1 MHTKFSQTKSIAFL
15 FPPAFRGRLLVR
27 PSEPAPE
34 AWSPGARGRQAAW
47 SGRGLCRGETG
58 FRCWLESRGSE
69 LCAPPRPLP
78 HFCLGLVFCTLWWK
92 SLKLAGFSVPEEEGV
107 CIGGPG
113 VVGTPATP
121 FIKGTLWAA
130 VRRIASA
137 SSGGQ
142 QASTQLSSKSSLL
155 REQGPDARQPT
166 WNRTSKIQMTFSLQA
181 GPTACL

>member
-1 MHTKFSQTKSIAFL
+1 ME
-15 FPPAFRGRLLVR
+15 PRGPGEAGCLVWEGFV
-27 PSEPAPE
+27 P
-34 AWSPGARGRQAAW
+34 
-47 SGRGLCRGETG
+47 GETG
-58 FRCWLESRGSE
+58 FRWWSESRGSE
-69 LCAPPRPLP
+69 LRAPPRPLP
-78 HFCLGLVFCTLWWK
+78 HFCLGLVFCTLWRK